1 MIRLIYINPMKN
13 RRMLRTILDELPTLF
28 QLYKIIIDNTS
39 KNKNA
44 GIRINEID
52 TILST
57 TL

>member
-1 MIRLIYINPMKN
+1 MKN

-28 QLYKIIIDNTS
+28 QLYNIIIDNTS